1 MQTNLFS
8 DAFPLQERALAA
20 LHEFEFSKALDLLG
34 QAQEL
39 NPEIP
44 NNVFYEQIATFCLKN
59 HLHENAHSQAI
70 AEVWE
75 MQHQEQAF
83 DGHSTPVKK
92 FLFKL
97 FAQRLL
103 AIDAFDTTGAIPDAS
118 FYLHISAC
126 YLHTE
131 QYEKA
136 RKALA
141 SLLSGDVSS
150 LPARYWGYYGDA
162 AMHAHKAREANLGYL
177 RLLAANPFNVDWST
191 FHHPGLQRL
200 FSKLHLEND
209 VQQAYGSWPFYAWS
223 EGLIEI
229 PKSNRYMSN
238 ILRSNLKGLN
248 AELKLT
254 PFERLHRFSL
264 YVFYEQ
270 SGYDKLPDGD
280 IRMVMKKLD
289 EKRFREYLSICEK
302 GGV

>member
-8 DAFPLQERALAA
+8 DAFPLQEEALVA
-20 LHEFEFSKALDLLG
+20 LHEFEFNKALELLR
-34 QAQEL
+34 QAKEL

-44 NNVFYEQIATFCLKN
+44 NNAFYEHIATFCLEN

-83 DGHSTPVKK
+83 DGHSTPFKK
-92 FLFKL
+92 FLFTL

-103 AIDAFDTTGAIPDAS
+103 AIDAFDASGTIPDVS
-118 FYLHISAC
+118 FYLHVSAC

-136 RKALA
+136 RQALA

-150 LPARYWGYYGDA
+150 MPARYWGYYGDA

-177 RLLAANPFNVDWST
+177 RLLASNPFDVDWST
-191 FHHPGLQRL
+191 FYHSGLQRM
-200 FSKLHLEND
+200 FNKLLLEYD
-209 VQQAYGSWPFYAWS
+209 AQQAYGSWPFYAWS

-229 PKSNRYMSN
+229 PKSNKYMSH
-238 ILRSNLKGLN
+238 ILHSNLSGQN
-248 AELKLT
+248 AELKMT

-270 SGYDKLPDGD
+270 SGYDKLPDKD

-289 EKRFREYLSICEK
+289 EQRFRDYLAICERRR
-302 GGV
+302 